1 MAARRSSAPN
11 PHSLLLAA
19 ILLLVCSSLPP
30 LAAAYRPGDIV
41 PMLRSGQYHGSR
53 SVWFDVV
60 GRHCPAFAVNREVLM
75 PIPKPTGFTGA
86 DPYKM

>member
-1 MAARRSSAPN
+1 MAARRSTSPARHGVLPA
-11 PHSLLLAA
+11 LLL
-19 ILLLVCSSLPP
+19 ILCSSLPS

>member
-1 MAARRSSAPN
+1 MV
-11 PHSLLLAA
+11 L
-19 ILLLVCSSLPP
+19 
-30 LAAAYRPGDIV
+30 
-41 PMLRSGQYHGSR
+41 QSR

-60 GRHCPAFAVNREVLM
+60 GRHCPAFAVNREVRLFFWEQIEGSLSGSSCRKVGDLIEVFVQVLM